1 MSFAVRR
8 VALASRTA
16 AVSTV
21 PRASFTTGSILNKT
35 PTESVKDGLKKV
47 DRVVSDKLVDGINV
61 AANVGQK
68 AKEVT
73 EDMTSSDAAKKASEL
88 AGEAQGKASQMA
100 GQAQGKASE
109 MAGQAQ
115 GKASEMAGQAKGKAA
130 EVQGQAQ
137 GKAEEVKRN
146 M

>member
-8 VALASRTA
+8 VALASRT

-47 DRVVSDKLVDGINV
+47 DRAVSDKLVDGINV

-73 EDMTSSDAAKKASEL
+73 EDMTSSEAAGKASEL
-88 AGEAQGKASQMA
+88 AGEAQGKASQL
-100 GQAQGKASE
+100 
-109 MAGQAQ
+109 AGQAQ

-137 GKAEEVKRN
+137 GKAEEVKRK